1 MSKSPIDIDDIFSVD
16 DVQSFN
22 EIALKIFHF
31 QYENV
36 MVYKEFVDLIH
47 SDISIIDHYSKI
59 PFLPVQFFK
68 SHKVIAE
75 GYQEEKIFKSSGT
88 TGMERSEHHV
98 VSLNVYKKSFVTGF
112 ESFYGNP
119 KEWVIIAVLPSYQEQ
134 GDSSLIYMVD
144 HLIRLSAEEKS
155 GYYYA
160 EKDELQST
168 LADLINKKKKVLLI
182 GVSYALLDLVE
193 EGLMLPENDIV
204 VMETGGMKGRRKE
217 MTRVELHEELKK
229 GFGVKS
235 IHSEYGMTELLS
247 QAYSKGDG
255 VFHTPNWMKVV
266 LRDVNDPLSFL
277 EKGRGGINII
287 DLANVYSC
295 SFISTQ
301 DLGEVYE
308 DGSFKV
314 SGRYD
319 HSDTRGCNLLHLT

>member
-1 MSKSPIDIDDIFSVD
+1 MSNLPIDIDDIFSIN

-22 EIALKIFHF
+22 EIALEIFHF

-36 MVYKEFVDLIH
+36 DVYKNFVNLIQSDL
-47 SDISIIDHYSKI
+47 SRIDHYSKI

-68 SHKVIAE
+68 SNKVVVD
-75 GYQEEKIFKSSGT
+75 GQYVEKVFKSSGT

-98 VSLNVYKKSFVTGF
+98 SSLEIYEKSFLKGF
-112 ESFYGNP
+112 KSVYGDP
-119 KEWVIIAVLPSYQEQ
+119 KGWVILGILPSYQEQ

-144 HLIRLSAEEKS
+144 RLIQLSGEDNS

-160 EKDELQST
+160 DKIELQNKLT
-168 LADLINKKKKVLLI
+168 ELIDKKKKVLLI

-193 EGLMLPENDIV
+193 EGLKLLHNDMV

-217 MTRVELHEELKK
+217 LTRTELHQVLKK

-247 QAYSKGDG
+247 QAYSKSEG
-255 VFHTPNWMKVV
+255 VFKTPNWMKIV

-277 EKGRGGINII
+277 EKGRGGINVI

-314 SGRYD
+314 LGRYD

>member
-16 DVQSFN
+16 DTQSFN

-36 MVYKEFVDLIH
+36 MVYREFVDLLH
-47 SDISIIDHYSKI
+47 SDVSKIDHYSKI

-68 SHKVIAE
+68 SHKVVV
-75 GYQEEKIFKSSGT
+75 GKDGVEKVFKSSGT

-98 VSLNVYKKSFVTGF
+98 VSLNVYEKSFVKGF
-112 ESFYGNP
+112 EVFYGDP
-119 KEWVIIAVLPSYQEQ
+119 KDWVIMAVLPSYQEQ

-144 HLIRLSAEEKS
+144 RLIQLSGNTES

-160 EKDELQST
+160 DKNELQST
-168 LADLINKKKKVLLI
+168 LTNLINKKNKVLLI

-193 EGLMLPENDIV
+193 EGLKLPDNDIV

-217 MTRVELHEELKK
+217 LTRAELHQELKK
-229 GFGVKS
+229 GFGVKA

-255 VFHTPNWMKVV
+255 IFHTPTWMKVV